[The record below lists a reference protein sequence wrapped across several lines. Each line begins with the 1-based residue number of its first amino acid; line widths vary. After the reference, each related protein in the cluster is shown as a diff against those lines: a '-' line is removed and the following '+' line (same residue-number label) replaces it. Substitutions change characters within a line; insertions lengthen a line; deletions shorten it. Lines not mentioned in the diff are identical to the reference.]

1 MARKT
6 TFPKSAEEREE
17 VSEQEEAQDAG
28 RVTPVRSDE
37 RWRLLE
43 SAISQIE
50 KRHGKGAIM
59 RLTETPPRLQVEA
72 IPTGAVEL
80 DIALGIGGIPR
91 GRVTEIFGQEGSG
104 KTTLAYHIIAEA
116 QKLGGVAVYIDT
128 EHALDPEYAKNVG
141 VDLERLLLS
150 QPDTGE
156 QALEIADTMVRSGA
170 VDIVV
175 IDSVAALVPKAE
187 LEGEMGEAHVGLQ
200 ARLMSQALRKLVGSI
215 QKSRT
220 AAVFINQVRQKIGV
234 MYGNPETTPGGL
246 ALKFY
251 ASVRLRLSRGEAI
264 KVGGETVGHRV
275 EVKVVKNKLAPPF
288 KEATVDI
295 YFGKGISWA
304 TSLLEAGLKLGII
317 TKSGSWLLYGDE
329 RLGQGREQAK
339 AFLESHPELAAEI
352 DRQVRQKAGFP
363 SRPKTDADHKPC
375 AIPVLRTERRGKCL
389 AKRNAHPSGNR
400 RKKAWQRR
408 KRMPCGCFAIAVV
421 QSGNCFC
428 GCKPK
433 GSAKRPPKA
442 SSPASKKSG

>member
-17 VSEQEEAQDAG
+17 VSEREEAQDAG

-59 RLTETPPRLQVEA
+59 RLTEMPPRLQVEA

-352 DRQVRQKAGFP
+352 DRQVRQKAGLP
-363 SRPKTDADHKPC
+363 VSPQNGRRP
-375 AIPVLRTERRGKCL
+375 
-389 AKRNAHPSGNR
+389 
-400 RKKAWQRR
+400 
-408 KRMPCGCFAIAVV
+408 
-421 QSGNCFC
+421 
-428 GCKPK
+428 
-433 GSAKRPPKA
+433 
-442 SSPASKKSG
+442 

>member
-6 TFPKSAEEREE
+6 ALPKSAEEQEDLLDEE
-17 VSEQEEAQDAG
+17 TNAVG
-28 RVTPVRSDE
+28 RVHVVKGDE

-43 SAISQIE
+43 SAINQIE

-59 RLTETPPRLQVEA
+59 RLTEMPSRLQVEA
-72 IPTGAVEL
+72 IPTGAIEL

-141 VDLERLLLS
+141 VDLDRLLLS

-156 QALEIADTMVRSGA
+156 QALEIADTVVRSGA
-170 VDIVV
+170 VDVVV

-187 LEGEMGEAHVGLQ
+187 LEGEMGESHVGLQ

-220 AAVFINQVRQKIGV
+220 AAIFINQVRQKIGV

-275 EVKVVKNKLAPPF
+275 DIKVVKNKLAPPF
-288 KEATVDI
+288 RDATVDI

-304 TSLLEAGLKLGII
+304 TSLLEAGLKTGVII
-317 TKSGSWLLYGDE
+317 KSGSWFLYGDE

-339 AFLESHPELAAEI
+339 AFLESHPELAADIE
-352 DRQVRQKAGFP
+352 RQVRQKAGLPILP
-363 SRPKTDADHKPC
+363 SDG
-375 AIPVLRTERRGKCL
+375 RT
-389 AKRNAHPSGNR
+389 A
-400 RKKAWQRR
+400 
-408 KRMPCGCFAIAVV
+408 
-421 QSGNCFC
+421 
-428 GCKPK
+428 
-433 GSAKRPPKA
+433 
-442 SSPASKKSG
+442 

>member
-1 MARKT
+1 MARRA
-6 TFPKSAEEREE
+6 TFPKTAEEAEEGLEREE
-17 VSEQEEAQDAG
+17 MQGGVKVIPARDE
-28 RVTPVRSDE
+28 E

-59 RLTETPPRLQVEA
+59 RLTEMPSRLQVEA

-128 EHALDPEYAKNVG
+128 EHALDPEYAKSVG
-141 VDLERLLLS
+141 IDLERLLLS

-170 VDIVV
+170 VDVVV

-251 ASVRLRLSRGEAI
+251 ASVRLRLSRGEPI

-304 TSLLEAGLKLGII
+304 TSLLEAGLKLGVI

-339 AFLESHPELAAEI
+339 AFLESHPQLAAEI
-352 DRQVRQKAGFP
+352 DRQVRQKAGLPLP
-363 SRPKTDADHKPC
+363 STDGRRP
-375 AIPVLRTERRGKCL
+375 
-389 AKRNAHPSGNR
+389 
-400 RKKAWQRR
+400 
-408 KRMPCGCFAIAVV
+408 
-421 QSGNCFC
+421 
-428 GCKPK
+428 
-433 GSAKRPPKA
+433 
-442 SSPASKKSG
+442 